1 MNNSFISS
9 LQDYQFI
16 INSSFKVV
24 EQKLK
29 EYEKLEESQKIMSS
43 NFLSLEFNKIKTNID
58 FMESEFSELRED
70 KNIDY
75 WQKIILDLKN
85 KNKSLKTQLLK
96 MKNRNNIIEQT
107 LEMNGKIDKTNLS
120 IQQAFKTGDDILN
133 KDKKKIPNL
142 KNVVDI
148 DLNTKK
154 NINSE
159 LLIQDEKLTNQ

>member
-16 INSSFKVV
+16 IISSFKVV

-58 FMESEFSELRED
+58 FKESEFSQLRDD

-75 WQKIILDLKN
+75 WQKIILELKN
-85 KNKSLKTQLLK
+85 KNKSLKSQLLK
-96 MKNRNNIIEQT
+96 MKDRNNIIEQT
-107 LEMNGKIDKTNLS
+107 LDKNGKIDNINLS
-120 IQQAFKTGDDILN
+120 IQS
-133 KDKKKIPNL
+133 IPNRR
-142 KNVVDI
+142 
-148 DLNTKK
+148 
-154 NINSE
+154 
-159 LLIQDEKLTNQ
+159 